1 MPSLYQILI
10 WIFAVY
16 TQIFAIMNPL
26 GAIPIYAGL
35 TENMERLERR
45 RLINHVFL
53 VCTILVIIFTI
64 GGKWILEFF
73 GISIS
78 AVRFGGGYRKI

>member
-10 WIFAVY
+10 EIFAVY

-35 TENMERLERR
+35 TENMENSEEEEDL
-45 RLINHVFL
+45 
-53 VCTILVIIFTI
+53 
-64 GGKWILEFF
+64 
-73 GISIS
+73 
-78 AVRFGGGYRKI
+78 